1 MSNDQEKITRH
12 AKSKH
17 THTQLEETKQVL
29 KQDMTGILELEECK
43 LKTTRNNTLSVLIGK
58 ADSMPK

>member
-29 KQDMTGILELEECK
+29 KQDMTRILELEECK
-43 LKTTRNNTLSVLIGK
+43 LKTRNNTLSVLIGK